1 MQWIRANLP
10 ITLALALSVALHLFL
25 VFPALGVF
33 GGHWGGPEF
42 DGTSDVADLE
52 SARAD
57 GSDERDPRDMSADKA
72 RAAQRSAE
80 NARRALQERRDLER
94 RAPEELKERED
105 LVRLGIDDSKAV
117 TMNWIGYAEYE
128 RHLAELAEVEQAAFR
143 LQAASGSRG
152 TASPLVP
159 PAPPSTVAM
168 SPSPS
173 ATDSPAAAAGSDST
187 PPANLVSQPTPQPA
201 STQPGAPP
209 LETAARTG
217 ADAELARPLPPPEAT
232 EQLRPN
238 QSPSTPETPAQQT
251 ATSAPTS
258 DERTG
263 PQESPVGP
271 SPTNETQP
279 DASAVP
285 DPTPQPTQ
293 PDNSARPAPPV
304 ENPVRTDPSAEPRD
318 DQTTAPPAAIDPS
331 RPRDPAPS
339 GIAPNAEP
347 RAESDPNATTAK
359 PPIDAPRSPDQASAV
374 SESTREQSTSNPAGD
389 QSVSPAPGQR
399 PAGAPGA
406 QQSDG
411 AQTTPTPPSPAGEPG
426 DSQSKA
432 GELSDRESDP
442 TSTIE
447 VPAALWRT
455 GRPLAAR
462 GIELR
467 PVRPQF
473 LTLSRISGIARNPIG
488 EIVLGRDGIPQVAR
502 IVRSSG
508 NPGVD
513 EAIRSALFKWRA
525 SGAPLAK
532 LRPGQT
538 VTIRLKLVM
547 LED

>member
-1 MQWIRANLP
+1 
-10 ITLALALSVALHLFL
+10 
-25 VFPALGVF
+25 
-33 GGHWGGPEF
+33 
-42 DGTSDVADLE
+42 
-52 SARAD
+52 
-57 GSDERDPRDMSADKA
+57 
-72 RAAQRSAE
+72 
-80 NARRALQERRDLER
+80 
-94 RAPEELKERED
+94 
-105 LVRLGIDDSKAV
+105 
-117 TMNWIGYAEYE
+117 
-128 RHLAELAEVEQAAFR
+128 
-143 LQAASGSRG
+143 
-152 TASPLVP
+152 
-159 PAPPSTVAM
+159 M
-168 SPSPS
+168 SPIPS
-173 ATDSPAAAAGSDST
+173 STDSPAAAAGSDST
-187 PPANLVSQPTPQPA
+187 PPANLVSQPMPQPA

-217 ADAELARPLPPPEAT
+217 ADAELARPLPPPEAN

-238 QSPSTPETPAQQT
+238 QSPPTPEAPVPQT
-251 ATSAPTS
+251 ATSTPTS
-258 DERTG
+258 DERAG
-263 PQESPVGP
+263 PQESPIGA
-271 SPTNETQP
+271 SPAEETRP
-279 DASAVP
+279 DTSAVP

-304 ENPVRTDPSAEPRD
+304 ENPVRTDPSSEPRD

-331 RPRDPAPS
+331 RSRDPAPS
-339 GIAPNAEP
+339 GIASNAEP

-359 PPIDAPRSPDQASAV
+359 PPIDAPRSPDQTSAV
-374 SESTREQSTSNPAGD
+374 SESAREQSTSNPAGD
-389 QSVSPAPGQR
+389 QNVSPASGQR

-442 TSTIE
+442 TSTID

-488 EIVLGRDGIPQVAR
+488 EIVIGRDGVPQVAR

-532 LRPGQT
+532 LKPGQT

>member
-25 VFPALGVF
+25 MFPALGVF
-33 GGHWGGPEF
+33 GGHWGGLEF
-42 DGTSDVADLE
+42 EGTSDVTELD

-57 GSDERDPRDMSADKA
+57 GSDERDPRDLSADKA

-80 NARRALQERRDLER
+80 NARRTLQERRDLER
-94 RAPEELKERED
+94 RAPEELKEREE
-105 LVRLGIDDSKAV
+105 LVRLGIDDGKAV

-159 PAPPSTVAM
+159 PAPPTTVAM
-168 SPSPS
+168 SPIPS
-173 ATDSPAAAAGSDST
+173 STDSPAAAAGSDST
-187 PPANLVSQPTPQPA
+187 PPANLVSQPMPQPA

-217 ADAELARPLPPPEAT
+217 ADAELARPLPPPEAN

-238 QSPSTPETPAQQT
+238 QSPPTPETPAQQT

-258 DERTG
+258 DERMG
-263 PQESPVGP
+263 PQESPVGA
-271 SPTNETQP
+271 SPAEETRP
-279 DASAVP
+279 DTSAVP

-318 DQTTAPPAAIDPS
+318 DQTTAPPATIDPS

-339 GIAPNAEP
+339 GIASNAEP

-359 PPIDAPRSPDQASAV
+359 PPIDAPRSPDQTSAV
-374 SESTREQSTSNPAGD
+374 SESAREQSTSNPAGD

-462 GIELR
+462 GLELR

-532 LRPGQT
+532 LKPGQT